1 MTENI
6 NKGFDQLKGT
16 LQSEQFKK
24 ILPYLLIGG
33 AGAAGGAA
41 LTGGRRK
48 KKGES
53 RLGYMGRV
61 LRNAL
66 ATGGLA
72 AGAAGLARYGADKLN
87 NPAASADGKQSPGL
101 DNPTDQA
108 LRSSLF
114 SPAAA
119 VASGGL
125 GLGLTH
131 KLPVIGAEITKRDAI
146 RKTIAERINQSVEDV
161 VDMKPDA
168 LKAEMRGAR
177 SLYANDLA
185 RYKAELLTGNKNNL
199 KAPVRPFITGMKDTA
214 RRAGLTIGDTPSGAP
229 FANLQLR
236 KTLTSILKSPR
247 GAKGEALQMMDRL
260 KNSPLGDAA
269 INTYKHPQNI
279 LNELR
284 TLKGD
289 PSLEGARQIGSRLSR
304 RGIMSTFGQTGGRRA
319 LRSGIGLTAA
329 AIPALIG
336 AFATDEKKDY

>member
-6 NKGFDQLKGT
+6 NKGLEQLKGT
-16 LQSEQFKK
+16 LESEQFKK
-24 ILPYLLIGG
+24 ILPYLLVGG

-41 LTGGRRK
+41 LTGGRRN

-66 ATGGLA
+66 VTGGLA
-72 AGAAGLARYGADKLN
+72 AGAAGLARYGADKLS
-87 NPAASADGKQSPGL
+87 NPAASADGKQAPGL

-131 KLPVIGAEITKRDAI
+131 KIPGIGANTAARESARKAVADAI
-146 RKTIAERINQSVEDV
+146 GVKSTDS
-161 VDMKPDA
+161 
-168 LKAEMRGAR
+168 LMRMTP
-177 SLYANDLA
+177 SDLA
-185 RYKAELLTGNKNNL
+185 NKL
-199 KAPVRPFITGMKDTA
+199 RGIKEIDGMSPEVA
-214 RRAGLTIGDTPSGAP
+214 RRAAGLTVGPAPSGAP
-229 FANLQLR
+229 FADLQLR
-236 KTLTSILKSPR
+236 KTLASILKSPK
-247 GAKGEALQMMDRL
+247 GAKGEAMQMLDRL

-269 INTYKHPQNI
+269 INTYKHPTNI

-284 TLKGD
+284 TLKSD
-289 PSLEGARQIGSRLSR
+289 PSLEGARQIGSRLTR
-304 RGIMSTFGQTGGRRA
+304 RGLMSTFGQTGGQRA
-319 LRSGIGLTAA
+319 LRSGVGLTAA

-336 AFATDEKKDY
+336 AFVTDEKKDY